1 MSCVYLDCCVLI
13 FSALKV
19 PEKTEVARQ
28 GGSLMFENYN
38 SIHKTGNLTPYI
50 VTFSLLF
57 GGMFFLVCKAGG
69 AL

>member
-1 MSCVYLDCCVLI
+1 
-13 FSALKV
+13 V
-19 PEKTEVARQ
+19 PEKTKVARQ

-69 AL
+69 AF